1 MILIDLNQVLLS
13 GLMAQIA
20 GQKNIKLEESL
31 IRHMV
36 LNILRSHVKQFRSE
50 YGEVV
55 LCCDNK
61 KYWRKEF
68 FPFYK
73 AGRKKTREKSN
84 LDWHLIFDI
93 LGNLKKELKE
103 NFPYKVIDVEGAEA
117 DDIIGTL
124 TPLYSSNEKVLIL
137 SSDGDFLQLQQYKN
151 VKQYNPTQ
159 KKFVKS
165 ENPLLELKEKIIS
178 GDKGDGIPNVL
189 SPADCFVRDLR
200 QKPITK
206 NKMQQMLNEAYVNDV
221 LDSACEG
228 LTATQAEKLKSL
240 AEGIEYAD
248 ANEYA
253 QKVQTLRESYFTN
266 SVRTENVL
274 DTVEVSDGK
283 SMISEDLSGP
293 MANYVKALGRTLSK

>member
-73 AGRKKTREKSN
+73 AGRKKTREKSD

-189 SPADCFVRDLR
+189 SAADCFVRDLR

-206 NKMQQMLNEAYVNDV
+206 NKMQQMLNEAYGDWEDENARIGFSRNQTLID
-221 LDSACEG
+221 LRQIPDDIKNLIIDTYNNTKPSPRSKLINYFMEK
-228 LTATQAEKLKSL
+228 KLKNL
-240 AEGIEYAD
+240 MDVIE
-248 ANEYA
+248 E
-253 QKVQTLRESYFTN
+253 F
-266 SVRTENVL
+266 
-274 DTVEVSDGK
+274 
-283 SMISEDLSGP
+283 
-293 MANYVKALGRTLSK
+293 